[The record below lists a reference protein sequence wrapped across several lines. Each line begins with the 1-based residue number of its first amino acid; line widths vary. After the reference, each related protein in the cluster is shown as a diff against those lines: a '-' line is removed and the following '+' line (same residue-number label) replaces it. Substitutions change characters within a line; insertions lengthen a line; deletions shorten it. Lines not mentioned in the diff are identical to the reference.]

1 MSNLFTNLFLRNG
14 AISSPAILQPRLPS
28 LFESS
33 NQADGISET
42 ISPPAVTGSFSASR
56 EAADNRN
63 GFDPTENAPF
73 PKNIDSAEEPSTI
86 STSLN
91 RSRGDHPREGQN
103 LNSVF
108 DKQENALSKLT
119 RASNENPIDD
129 QTVLDINRRR
139 AETVSSREEH
149 TLELQPQ
156 IDDQGSS
163 EKSIRRVV
171 HPRVEPLKPAQ
182 LEARKSEN
190 KPAGIMSKLGTP
202 SNILHPGDTA
212 LGAEPPVVRIHIG
225 RIEVRAI
232 LPPAAQPTVKAAPAQ
247 PRMTLDEY
255 LRQREGRR

>member
-1 MSNLFTNLFLRNG
+1 MSNLFTNLLLRNG
-14 AISSPAILQPRLPS
+14 AMPSPAILQPRLPS

-42 ISPPAVTGSFSASR
+42 LSPQAVTGSFSASR

-73 PKNIDSAEEPSTI
+73 PKNIDSAEGPSTI
-86 STSLN
+86 STSLS

-103 LNSVF
+103 LNSVA
-108 DKQENALSKLT
+108 DRQDNASFGST
-119 RASNENPIDD
+119 RAPNENPIDD
-129 QTVLDINRRR
+129 QTVVDINRRR

-156 IDDQGSS
+156 KDDQESS
-163 EKSIRRVV
+163 EKSVRRVV
-171 HPRVEPLKPAQ
+171 HPRVESLKPAQ
-182 LEARKSEN
+182 LEARQSEIR
-190 KPAGIMSKLGTP
+190 PAGMMSKLGTP

-212 LGAEPPVVRIHIG
+212 LRAEPSVVRINIG

-232 LPPAAQPTVKAAPAQ
+232 LPPAAQPTTKAVPAQ